1 MLKHIIIL
9 LTAALGYYAQ
19 AYPLQWQLSNVSS
32 SSSSGDHKLT
42 KDSQYY
48 AFLFLTEYDY
58 LQANTIGKT
67 YAKTSVETVCN
78 QIENGSIDNFNKLY
92 AYYTGNSYTTDGTA
106 AFSGQSSSS
115 DWGSATK
122 LSAFVVILDAA
133 SLSKA
138 SHYMVAEC
146 NGEQVLSVYYQTKK
160 ELSCPLTIAID
171 RIKIAIIS
179 RNPTLPWRGKI
190 WYNSRCYEARTD
202 TVWHEGLQAYSF
214 GEPLLC

>member
-160 ELSCPLTIAID
+160 ELSLDFGSQAGNEWVEIVPEPSSGLLLVLGIA
-171 RIKIAIIS
+171 
-179 RNPTLPWRGKI
+179 TLALRRERGT
-190 WYNSRCYEARTD
+190 YTVPNSLR
-202 TVWHEGLQAYSF
+202 Q
-214 GEPLLC
+214 